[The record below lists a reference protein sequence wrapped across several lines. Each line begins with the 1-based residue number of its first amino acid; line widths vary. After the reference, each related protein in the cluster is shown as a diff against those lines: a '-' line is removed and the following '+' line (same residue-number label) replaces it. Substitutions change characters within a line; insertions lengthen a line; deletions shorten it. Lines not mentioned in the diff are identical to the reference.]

1 MEEAFPYYLA
11 LGMTYNQYWYA
22 SPRLVCDYRKADQLK
37 QDRYSQEAWLQGYYT
52 YNAVA
57 TAIANYIIGG
67 SKGKQAK
74 YEPNLIVRFREKTK
88 AEIAEEAEQKR
99 LQIIKRLEQMGGGFN
114 GGQDR

>member
-1 MEEAFPYYLA
+1 MEEAFAQYLA
-11 LGMTYNQYWYA
+11 LGMTYKQYWYA

-57 TAIANYIIGG
+57 IAIANGFGG

-99 LQIIKRLEQMGGGFN
+99 LEIIKRLEQMGGGFN